1 MMKNGKKIRRVAM
14 RKLVLFVVGVGS
26 TIGVLLAKIPS
37 SQAAQP
43 SASPQNLEQSILKTQ
58 LLPSEQKYASIE
70 GDHLKSYV
78 NDQTAISRR
87 YRDAGHQF
95 WGRIIGTEADAEN
108 AEWLLGKFRKAGL
121 SDVHEQSLNLP
132 PEWMPQS
139 WSVTASLGGKNLE
152 LQNAQPTYATE
163 ATPAGG
169 LDLEAADVGFWYGK
183 RSCWPRP
190 A

>member
-108 AEWLLGKFRKAGL
+108 AE
-121 SDVHEQSLNLP
+121 
-132 PEWMPQS
+132 
-139 WSVTASLGGKNLE
+139 
-152 LQNAQPTYATE
+152 
-163 ATPAGG
+163 
-169 LDLEAADVGFWYGK
+169 
-183 RSCWPRP
+183 
-190 A
+190 